1 VVRAGPHP
9 PRAFTF
15 GLLGVVLGISACST
29 PPAISPADQVPPAT
43 TPVPRGERTLSID
56 VNEPSDGN
64 YDAAFRLAREA
75 GAQSI
80 SLSIPWDSFEVAPG
94 QFSPDPDYLSI
105 ANAYYPGYDASLALT
120 LAPIDTNQL
129 RVPQDLAALSFDDP
143 HMIERFNRALELALA
158 RLSETEVSVLA
169 IGNEIDVYLQGD
181 PVRCADYASF
191 LAATSAHARSLRP
204 GLKVGTK
211 ATTGGLLGESR
222 DCLGAIN
229 QSSDVI
235 LATYYPLGPDFSV
248 RSPSS
253 PAEDFAALADLAGAK
268 PVYLLEVGYPSS
280 ERLGSS
286 EAQQAEFVR
295 QVFRAWDAQAAS
307 IPYVSFTWM
316 HDIPDDALQG
326 YLVYYGLDSAAF
338 ADFLG
343 TLGLRSRD
351 GRDKPAFLAL
361 AQEAAARG
369 W

>member
-1 VVRAGPHP
+1 MVRAGTSPH
-9 PRAFTF
+9 RAFTF
-15 GLLGVVLGISACST
+15 GLLGIVLAASAGCTPAASVSPAPI
-29 PPAISPADQVPPAT
+29 PPAANPL
-43 TPVPRGERTLSID
+43 PRGERTLSID
-56 VNEPSDGN
+56 VNESSEGD
-64 YDAAFRLAREA
+64 YDAAFRLAQEV
-75 GAQSI
+75 GARST

-94 QFSPDPDYLSI
+94 QFSPDPDFLSI
-105 ANAYYPGYDASLALT
+105 ANAYYPGHDASLALT

-129 RVPQDLAALSFDDP
+129 RVPHDLAALSFDNP
-143 HMIERFNRALELALA
+143 RVIERFNRALEQALA
-158 RLSETEVSVLA
+158 RLSNTEVSVLA
-169 IGNEIDVYLQGD
+169 IGNEIDIYLQGD
-181 PVRCADYASF
+181 PVRCAAYASF
-191 LAATSAHARSLRP
+191 LASTSAHARSLRP

-211 ATTGGLLGESR
+211 ATTAGLLGESR
-222 DCLGAIN
+222 DCLQAIN

-235 LATYYPLGPDFSV
+235 LATYYPLGPDGLV

-253 PAEDFAALADLAGAK
+253 PAVDFAALADGAGLK

-295 QVFRAWDAQAAS
+295 QVFQAWDAQAAS

-316 HDIPDDALQG
+316 HDISDDALRG
-326 YLVYYGLDSAAF
+326 YQDYYGLDAAPFAAF
-338 ADFLG
+338 LA

>member
-1 VVRAGPHP
+1 MVSAGTYSQY
-9 PRAFTF
+9 AFIF
-15 GLLGVVLGISACST
+15 ALLGFVLGASACSAPAASD
-29 PPAISPADQVPPAT
+29 PPAPVLPAV
-43 TPVPRGERTLSID
+43 TPVARGERTLSID

-64 YDAAFRLAREA
+64 YDAAFRLAREV
-75 GAQSI
+75 GTQSV
-80 SLSIPWDSFEVAPG
+80 SLSIPWDSFELEPG

-105 ANAYYPGYDASLALT
+105 ANVYYPGYDTSLALT

-143 HMIERFNRALELALA
+143 QMIERFNRALEQALA
-158 RLSETEVSVLA
+158 RLPETEVSVLA
-169 IGNEIDVYLQGD
+169 IGNEIDIYLQGD
-181 PVRCADYASF
+181 PAQCAAYASF

-204 GLKVGTK
+204 GLTVGTK

-222 DCLGAIN
+222 DCLQAIN

-235 LATYYPLGPDFSV
+235 LATYYPLGPDFAV

-253 PAEDFAALADLAGAK
+253 PAADFAALVDLAGSK
-268 PVYLLEVGYPSS
+268 PVFLLEVGYPSS

-307 IPYVSFTWM
+307 IPYLSFTWM
-316 HDIPDDALQG
+316 HDIPGDSLQG
-326 YLVYYGLDSAAF
+326 YLGYYGLDSAEF
-338 ADFLG
+338 AAFLG